1 MCGKTLRGTAL
12 QTERFQWEKCVFLVI
27 LGLEIH
33 IFVVNVHFFPGRGQ
47 HLPGKCVFFPKS
59 GNLCRIFKR
68 CLERPSAGYRMAD
81 RGRNV
86 RKFQALPARQGP
98 SEEPPRRSPPLP
110 SSGAE
115 RGGSKAL
122 LVGQGPSEEPLR
134 RSPLDKGLSGGAPK
148 GSPFDRG
155 PTHQPAPVA
164 LPPASR
170 QTHQPVQP
178 RCRHVPFALHAIRT

>member
-1 MCGKTLRGTAL
+1 MSEVTLRGL
-12 QTERFQWEKCVFLVI
+12 PYGGPWSERGPVGQNGRHLYRKCVFWAPRALP
-27 LGLEIH
+27 LEKSEGFI
-33 IFVVNVHFFPGRGQ
+33 IFRVQ
-47 HLPGKCVFFPKS
+47 KQ
-59 GNLCRIFKR
+59 
-68 CLERPSAGYRMAD
+68 
-81 RGRNV
+81 
-86 RKFQALPARQGP
+86 FQALPARQGP
-98 SEEPPRRSPPLP
+98 SEEPPRRSPPPP

-148 GSPFDRG
+148 GSPLDRG
-155 PTHQPAPVA
+155 QTHQPAPVA

>member
-1 MCGKTLRGTAL
+1 MG
-12 QTERFQWEKCVFLVI
+12 KCVFLGI
-27 LGLEIH
+27 WGLEIH

-178 RCRHVPFALHAIRT
+178 PCRHVPFALHAIRT

>member
-1 MCGKTLRGTAL
+1 MCTFFLDAGNIY
-12 QTERFQWEKCVFLVI
+12 QENVCVS
-27 LGLEIH
+27 
-33 IFVVNVHFFPGRGQ
+33 PQ
-47 HLPGKCVFFPKS
+47 S
-59 GNLCRIFKR
+59 GNLCRVFKR
-68 CLERPSAGYRMAD
+68 CVEGPSAGYRMAD

-98 SEEPPRRSPPLP
+98 SEEPPRRSPPPP

>member
-1 MCGKTLRGTAL
+1 MGKMCTFGDFGPGNTHFCGKCAL
-12 QTERFQWEKCVFLVI
+12 FSWTRATFTRKMCV
-27 LGLEIH
+27 
-33 IFVVNVHFFPGRGQ
+33 
-47 HLPGKCVFFPKS
+47 FPKS

-178 RCRHVPFALHAIRT
+178 PCRHVPFALHAIRT